1 MSSVNIIGAACIDLL
16 IRNVDEDRFFSGS
29 FKAERII
36 SSFGGDALNEA
47 LILSKMGLDVKL
59 CAILGDDPNGKLIL
73 HELDK
78 NHISYDQN
86 ILNKGI
92 DTYISL
98 VFIDSNGERKFVG
111 SENGSLRLLD
121 LDDIK
126 IDEDARIVSF
136 ASLFISKVLN
146 DEKLCK
152 LFAYIK
158 ENNKILVC
166 DCSKPKNNEDVKDMK
181 CLKYLDYYFC
191 NESEAKAL
199 CHNEDL
205 FECERLLYEAGIRN
219 VIIKCGSKGCL
230 YKGEFYPP
238 EQNIDCIDSTCAGDS
253 FVAGFI
259 EGLYRNYD
267 INDCISLAN
276 KYGASACKYVGAT
289 SWLSHV

>member
-1 MSSVNIIGAACIDLL
+1 MSSINIIGAACIDLL

-59 CAILGDDPNGKLIL
+59 CSILGDDPNGKLIL

-166 DCSKPKNNEDVKDMK
+166 DCSKPKNNEDVKDLK
-181 CLKYLDYYFC
+181 CLKYLDYFFC
-191 NESEAKAL
+191 NESEAKRFIIVTESGILHRLRKLVPGKEFIGVGTEKCSCA
-199 CHNEDL
+199 
-205 FECERLLYEAGIRN
+205 ECEYMKLNTLEKIRN
-219 VIIKCGSKGCL
+219 CLLDMTPEVRVPEELRLRAEKPLLRMLELSK
-230 YKGEFYPP
+230 
-238 EQNIDCIDSTCAGDS
+238 
-253 FVAGFI
+253 
-259 EGLYRNYD
+259 
-267 INDCISLAN
+267 
-276 KYGASACKYVGAT
+276 
-289 SWLSHV
+289 